1 MKRQKRNWFIRIFD
15 PRMWFYD
22 IGKWTAALFL
32 WLWIRPKRIYE
43 NGKKPKG
50 IFKGEYIIASNH
62 VSVKDHFAIGTAIQ
76 FRRIC
81 NVGKAN
87 LFKGLWGWFF
97 RITGSI
103 RIDDN
108 KMSTKLIRR
117 VQDTINRGH
126 IVCMFPEGTIE
137 DGKEIKEFKGGVAM
151 MAATSQA
158 DILPIYLIKR
168 KKGQRRIV
176 VIGNKF
182 KHEDLFKSSM
192 PTKEELKVVSELLM
206 NKEKELKNYY
216 QEKYLHG

>member
-1 MKRQKRNWFIRIFD
+1 MKKQKRNWFVRTFD

-62 VSVKDHFAIGTAIQ
+62 VSVTDHFAIGTAIP

-81 NVGKAN
+81 NVGKSN
-87 LFKGLWGWFF
+87 LFRGPWGWFF
-97 RITGSI
+97 KITGSI

-108 KMSTKLIRR
+108 NMSTKLIRR

-126 IVCMFPEGTIE
+126 IVSMFPEGVIE
-137 DGKEIKEFKGGVAM
+137 EDNEIKTFKGGVAL

-158 DILPIYLIKR
+158 DILPIYLVKR
-168 KKGQRRIV
+168 KKWQRRIV
-176 VIGNKF
+176 IIGNKI
-182 KHEDLFKSSM
+182 KHKDLFKSSM
-192 PTKEELKVVSELLM
+192 PTKEELNRVSELLM
-206 NKEKELKNYY
+206 AKEKELEAGFIKPNN
-216 QEKYLHG
+216 